1 MKTNQKISISGET
14 EGKSLSIAGGCYRIV
29 VSGKETN
36 GEYAVIEMLVPPGG
50 GPGPHAHPEIH
61 ETFYVVEGELEFMT
75 EQGKQLARKG
85 AFVSIP
91 LGGGVHGFKNKT
103 DQVACLLCTVM
114 PAGLEDFFEEVGK
127 PVEAG
132 VFLPIVLPTEEQI
145 TKLKAIGEKYGQV
158 FYPPDFLD
166 K

>member
-1 MKTNQKISISGET
+1 MNSNRQITISGET

-61 ETFYVVEGELEFMT
+61 ETFYVVDGEVEFMT
-75 EQGKQLARKG
+75 ETGKYVAGKG

-91 LGGGVHGFKNKT
+91 LGGGAHGFKNKT
-103 DQVACLLCTVM
+103 NEVACLICTVM
-114 PAGLEDFFEEVGK
+114 PAGLDEFFEEIGK
-127 PVEAG
+127 PIEAG
-132 VFLPIVLPTEEQI
+132 VFLPLVPPTEEQI
-145 TKLKAIGEKYGQV
+145 SKLKTIGERYGQI
-158 FYPPDFLD
+158 FYPPNFLD
-166 K
+166 R